1 MSSRS
6 RLTRPKSIAT
16 VVVVL
21 SGVDDRSSTSV
32 LAWVI
37 TASVVSGMISE
48 TDPTNVVF
56 PTPKP
61 PPTMILTEVMPEFRC
76 PEAAPVLELA
86 KSTEN
91 PFQQLEVRLPL
102 SEGRLMQ
109 AQQAFVCHVRD
120 EHTGYTERQSE
131 QGRHFRH
138 RTPVTAQIDDG
149 FVLGGESRDVLPR
162 VRRDRDERLER
173 QVVPRLGA
181 AAGDRVRPDQ
191 RTRVSRLRGRRG
203 RPRRRVSV
211 RTGVRPGQGA
221 EPVVAVPA
229 AVHP

>member
-61 PPTMILTEVMPEFRC
+61 PPTMIFTEVMPG
-76 PEAAPVLELA
+76 EAPGLELA
-86 KSTEN
+86 KSNEN
-91 PFQQLEVRLPL
+91 PFQHLEVGLPL
-102 SEGRLMQ
+102 GEGGLMH
-109 AQQAFVCHVRD
+109 AHQAFVCHVRD
-120 EHTGYTERQSE
+120 EHARDAERQ
-131 QGRHFRH
+131 
-138 RTPVTAQIDDG
+138 P
-149 FVLGGESRDVLPR
+149 
-162 VRRDRDERLER
+162 
-173 QVVPRLGA
+173 
-181 AAGDRVRPDQ
+181 
-191 RTRVSRLRGRRG
+191 
-203 RPRRRVSV
+203 
-211 RTGVRPGQGA
+211 
-221 EPVVAVPA
+221 
-229 AVHP
+229 

>member
-21 SGVDDRSSTSV
+21 AGVEDRSSTSV

-37 TASVVSGMISE
+37 TASGVSGMISE

-61 PPTMILTEVMPEFRC
+61 PPTMILTEVMPAVLEVAG
-76 PEAAPVLELA
+76 PGLELA

-109 AQQAFVCHVRD
+109 AQQALVCHVRD
-120 EHTGYTERQSE
+120 EHTGYAERQSE

-138 RTPVTAQIDDG
+138 RAPVTAQIDNG
-149 FVLGGESRDVLPR
+149 LVLGGEGRDVLTRSPTTG
-162 VRRDRDERLER
+162 
-173 QVVPRLGA
+173 LGA
-181 AAGDRVRPDQ
+181 DLGSAR
-191 RTRVSRLRGRRG
+191 
-203 RPRRRVSV
+203 
-211 RTGVRPGQGA
+211 
-221 EPVVAVPA
+221 
-229 AVHP
+229 